1 MSIENKRK
9 DHIASHSGIKI
20 VELATKPKSD
30 DPLRFWT
37 DHPTE
42 KSLVDLHVF
51 ADGESD
57 NPGNSPWSGP
67 FSGRPELIAELAP
80 AIKARLAFATQGT
93 CRNYTFAL
101 RSFWRVFD
109 RVEATTT
116 PDGRS
121 IPRLLSVRQ
130 LSPLH
135 EAKAHAAAI
144 DPTRFSQ
151 FVVIANDT
159 RRMLR
164 LAPLGWTV
172 PTPSEPQRQ
181 LIADDQAKAIRIAI
195 KRDWQKTLEV
205 WGRNDLIRTGAGE
218 ELHDWDRPGEVA
230 PKASD
235 AALEQILRLNW
246 QQFVRAQAKSGRL
259 LPSPEQ
265 LLDGSTRGVLKYQQG
280 IDTLTMRALAFP
292 TVEEADIA
300 FHMALVGCG
309 WNPSTLITGID
320 ATLPERVFQ
329 HPKDSKQSVLL
340 VDDVEDVG
348 EDLEEIAMR
357 GSKRRAGGR
366 LQFCMGLKKNPACPP
381 NIVAAYLKRTEKLR
395 EQLRQDCAE
404 AQVKLERLQTEGA
417 VGEAI
422 ELQFRRVQTLQQGL
436 RNVWLYVDPRGD
448 INWIDGKVWARYR
461 DGDAS
466 KKVSYLDRVIARLNS
481 ARAERGE
488 SNIARIVP
496 NDIRDIYARWVHVQT
511 GGNVIAV
518 MHALGHSTLSS
529 TNEYLTNS
537 VFNAESDDSVRR
549 FMTHFLEELEQ
560 GRMDL
565 TILAQLVRH
574 GPLTD
579 EMHLRLSEYRKLLRS
594 RVRVACTDARNPPA
608 HIAPDHVEGKLCGTQ
623 FCLRHCENARFLP
636 ESIDGIAMR
645 VEELMVASD
654 HLPLATWI
662 NGGFEEE
669 LESGKFVLADLFPQA
684 DVDKARALWRQ
695 RIASGEHLV
704 PEVGFMHPRG
714 ANERARG

>member
-9 DHIASHSGIKI
+9 DHIARHSGVEL
-20 VELATKPKSD
+20 VELAIKPESA

-51 ADGESD
+51 ANGESD

-67 FSGRPELIAELAP
+67 FTGRPELIAELAP

-109 RVEATTT
+109 QVEATRTS
-116 PDGRS
+116 DEHS
-121 IPRLLSVRQ
+121 IQRLVSVRQ

-144 DPTRFSQ
+144 DSTRFSQ
-151 FVVIANDT
+151 FVAIANDT

-164 LAPLGWTV
+164 IGPLGWTV
-172 PTPSEPQRQ
+172 PTPSEPKRQ
-181 LIADDQAKAIRIAI
+181 LISDEQAKAIRIAI
-195 KRDWQKTLEV
+195 KRDWQKTLDV
-205 WGRNDLIRTGAGE
+205 WERNDLIRTGAGE
-218 ELHDWDRPGEVA
+218 ESYDCAEARCA
-230 PKASD
+230 ASNGD
-235 AALEQILRLNW
+235 EAALKQTLRLNW
-246 QQFVRAQAKSGRL
+246 QQFVKAQAKSGRI
-259 LPSPEQ
+259 LPSPEE
-265 LLDGSTRGVLKYQQG
+265 LLDGSTRGGLKYHQG

-300 FHMALVGCG
+300 FHMTLAGCG
-309 WNPSTLITGID
+309 WNPSTLVTGID

-340 VDDVEDVG
+340 VDDVGDAG
-348 EDLEEIAMR
+348 EDLDEIAMQ

-381 NIVAAYLKRTEKLR
+381 NIVAAYIKRTE
-395 EQLRQDCAE
+395 QLRDQLRKDCVE
-404 AQVKLERLQTEGA
+404 AQATLKRLQSKGA
-417 VGEAI
+417 PSEEI

-448 INWIDGKVWARYR
+448 INWIDGRVWTRYR
-461 DGDAS
+461 DGDTS
-466 KKVSYLDRVIARLNS
+466 KKVSYLDRVVARLNA
-481 ARAERGE
+481 ARAERRE
-488 SNIARIVP
+488 SKIPRIVP
-496 NDIRDIYARWVHVQT
+496 SDLRDIYARWVHVQT

-518 MHALGHSTLSS
+518 MHALGHSALSS
-529 TNEYLTNS
+529 TDEYLTNS

-549 FMTHFLEELEQ
+549 FMTHFLEELER
-560 GRMDL
+560 GRVDL
-565 TILAQLVRH
+565 TILAQLARH

-579 EMHLRLSEYRKLLRS
+579 EMHARLSEYRKLLRS
-594 RVRVACTDARNPPA
+594 RVRIACTDAKHPPA

-623 FCLRHCENARFLP
+623 YCLRHCENARFLP

-645 VEELMVASD
+645 VEELLVASD

-704 PEVGFMHPRG
+704 PEVGFINARE
-714 ANERARG
+714 ADERARG